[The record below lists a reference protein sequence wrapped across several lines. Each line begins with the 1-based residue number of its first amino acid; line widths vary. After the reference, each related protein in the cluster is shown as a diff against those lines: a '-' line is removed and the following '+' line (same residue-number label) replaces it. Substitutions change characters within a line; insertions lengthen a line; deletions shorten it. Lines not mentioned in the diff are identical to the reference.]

1 MNQKIA
7 ILTDSSSAIYSHQH
21 SYKNLFM
28 IDLPCFI
35 GEQMFTDFAHN
46 QNDQFFQALE
56 GATAV
61 PKTSQPSVGE
71 MLVQYEAIRDAGYT
85 HIIFLP
91 ISQEL
96 SGTYQNAHL
105 AKEIVKGIEV
115 IIIDTLTTTSI
126 LLEMSLFAAKL
137 SNEGKT
143 VEQIVT
149 QIEDLKTR
157 WGYYVT
163 VSDLTALVKNGRLSN
178 AKSFI
183 ANLFHIKP
191 VIRFTKEGKLVGLQN
206 VRTFKKALKVVV
218 DLLKQ
223 EAPPKAKIH
232 LVYAKESP
240 EVRFVY
246 DLLQDAFPHQPIYKY
261 SLPATIVAHVGL
273 AAIGIG
279 YLDTSLS

>member
-7 ILTDSSSAIYSHQH
+7 ILTDSSSAIYSYPH

-28 IDLPCFI
+28 IDLPCFL
-35 GEQMFTDFAHN
+35 GEVMFTDFAHN

-56 GATAV
+56 GATDI

-91 ISQEL
+91 ISREL

-126 LLEMSLFAAKL
+126 LLEMSLFAAKW

-143 VEQIVT
+143 VEEIVT

-191 VIRFTKEGKLVGLQN
+191 IIRFTKEGKLVGLQN
-206 VRTFKKALKVVV
+206 VRTFKRALKVVV

-223 EAPPKAKIH
+223 EASPTAKIH

-240 EVRFVY
+240 EVRFAY
-246 DLLQDAFPHQPIYKY
+246 DLLQDSFPHQPIYKY

-273 AAIGIG
+273 GAIGIG